1 MSGVGREMPSA
12 GDERNESAKAVNA
25 RPRGMDDHPSPAPEN
40 PEDLCTRSW

>member
-1 MSGVGREMPSA
+1 MSRVGRTLPSA